1 MLKESTKYFNENT
14 PLTLSSHNNNN
25 HTDHHNNNNTGNNN
39 NTSRNNNNTIPE
51 VIQNKQ
57 GYYLTDILET
67 TNRQT
72 TIIDL
77 DKSLENDFYYE
88 NNDNDSTNNQLL
100 TTHDGGKPIKKPFF
114 PNFTKMS
121 KKEKLSTFFHTSK
134 FLVLAIGFLLF
145 GIFFS
150 IHNEVNIEELKH
162 TFAIS
167 LQNPSFLYFKKE
179 NGPLE
184 RFKLTS
190 EIPLLGNE
198 KIYEIRKYFLENN
211 LFEDWNITFQLQ
223 RNDPYHLQKAQNP
236 SSSLNK
242 ERNDYISLLFDENN
256 QEHDEE
262 RFIDVANETFVLQFI
277 PKITSNKNLTDDN
290 KNQTLNEEEIKSIN
304 AKFILQSDLSKLS
317 TNERN
322 SFTTKSLMN
331 LLFKNYN
338 TNSTNEII
346 YRLKITTNFPYSIF
360 SLNMEVLQQP
370 YAANYQTVFAAIIL
384 LIVYILIV
392 FELIHRT
399 MAAMIGSFLVL
410 SVLSILNAR
419 PSLHEITSWIEYE
432 TIGLLFGM
440 MIMVGIFSNTGF
452 FEWTALQAYRLS
464 KGKIWS
470 LTIILCAFTAI
481 ASAFLDN
488 VTTILL
494 MAPVTIRLCKVLGVS
509 PIPIIISEVIFSN
522 IGGTATAVGDP
533 PIVIIINDPG
543 VKAAG
548 IGFFDVTLYLA
559 PCALIIAVF
568 TFPLVRLIYWK
579 YFKSGSSGRKEE
591 GILPADN
598 ERLQRE
604 KEIEIWEQTLKKT
617 KGNSIE
623 ELKVKEKLQI
633 HVVNLKQQLNEYLE
647 EKKKEMRNN
656 SETPYKEQNNG
667 ELSKE
672 ELKEL
677 SEMYC
682 IHNPRLFVICS
693 IVLVIT
699 IIIFFIE
706 SFIHEY
712 VHLNLAWIAII
723 GSVIMLLLAGVN
735 HDFDEILEKVEW
747 STLLFFAA
755 LFILMEGLS
764 ELGLIEF
771 IGNVTADLIA
781 SVPNNLQLFVAIT
794 LLCWVSA
801 FVSAFIDNIPYVTA
815 MIPVVL
821 KLSEDPINLPIKPIM
836 WALALGTCLG
846 GNGTLIGASANVVAA
861 GICEASGNPI
871 GFVEFMKLGLPCMIL
886 SVAITNIYLVILHV
900 AIGI

>member
-1 MLKESTKYFNENT
+1 MLKESTTTKYFNENT

-25 HTDHHNNNNTGNNN
+25 HTDHDNNNNTGNNN

-370 YAANYQTVFAAIIL
+370 YVANYQTVFAAIIL
-384 LIVYILIV
+384 VLVYILIV

-410 SVLSILNAR
+410 SVMSILNAR

-440 MIMVGIFSNTGF
+440 MVMVSIFSNTGF

-470 LTIILCAFTAI
+470 LTLILCTFTGVI
-481 ASAFLDN
+481 SAFLDS

-494 MAPVTIRLCKVLGVS
+494 IAPVTIRLCKVLDITPV
-509 PIPIIISEVIFSN
+509 PIIIAEVILSSV
-522 IGGTATAVGDP
+522 GGTATAVGDP
-533 PIVIIINDPG
+533 PIVILINHPG
-543 VKAAG
+543 VKALG
-548 IGFFDVTLYLA
+548 IGFFDISLYLA
-559 PCALIIAVF
+559 PCSLIIGIL
-568 TFPLVRLIYWK
+568 TFPVMRLVYWN
-579 YFKSGSSGRKEE
+579 YFKSNKKEE
-591 GILPADN
+591 LPADN
-598 ERLQRE
+598 ERLHRE

-617 KGNSIE
+617 KGSSLE
-623 ELKVKEKLQI
+623 ELKVKEQLENHI
-633 HVVNLKQQLNEYLE
+633 LNLKKELNEYLT
-647 EKKKEMRNN
+647 EKKKIKMEEGGESNRNGN
-656 SETPYKEQNNG
+656 Q
-667 ELSKE
+667 LSKE
-672 ELKEL
+672 EMQEL

-693 IVLVIT
+693 SVLVIT
-699 IIIFFIE
+699 IAFFFIE
-706 SFIHEY
+706 SFIHSY

-723 GSVIMLLLAGVN
+723 GSVTMLLLAGIN
-735 HDFDEILEKVEW
+735 HEFDEILEKVEW

-755 LFILMEGLS
+755 LFVLMEGLGK
-764 ELGLIEF
+764 LGLVEF
-771 IGNVTADLIA
+771 IGNVTSDLIA
-781 SVPNNLQLFVAIT
+781 SVSSDLRLFVAIT
-794 LLCWVSA
+794 LLLWVSA

-821 KLSEDPINLPIKPIM
+821 RLAEDPINLPIRPIL